1 MAVKVRSLKSQNQ
14 SLTPKAQSPRPQGS
28 RARGMKARKSISHT
42 VNNNGQVLFDTNR
55 RIHFIGI
62 GGIGMSGIA
71 ELLLNL
77 GYEVSG
83 SDMHRTDIT
92 DRLESLG
99 ARIAE
104 GHEGI
109 NLGNAEVVVYSSA
122 VKPGNAEMVAAR
134 ERKLEIV
141 GRADLL

>member
-1 MAVKVRSLKSQNQ
+1 MPGVL
-14 SLTPKAQSPRPQGS
+14 
-28 RARGMKARKSISHT
+28 
-42 VNNNGQVLFDTNR
+42 GQAR
-55 RIHFIGI
+55 RIHFIGV

-71 ELLLNL
+71 ELLVNL

-104 GHEGI
+104 GHDAG

-122 VKPGNAEMVAAR
+122 VKATNPEMVAAR
-134 ERKLEIV
+134 ARRLPTV
-141 GRADLL
+141 PRAELLAELMELR